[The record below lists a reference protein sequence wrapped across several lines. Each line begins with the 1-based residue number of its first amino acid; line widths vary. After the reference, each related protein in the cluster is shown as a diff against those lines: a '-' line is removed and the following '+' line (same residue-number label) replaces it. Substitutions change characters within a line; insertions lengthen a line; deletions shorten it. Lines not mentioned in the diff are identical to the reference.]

1 MQSGNKKKAA
11 QSSGG
16 GKFVWLIYHKSGR
29 CEAQLMGVYTGAR
42 TALKNAKAV
51 IERETGGAEK
61 RMKEEA
67 DLSDF
72 SPNIQSDQGGVI
84 YEVKYKNGGK
94 NVVSFKKVKL
104 NENLIDDD
112 VEDEDEDAD
121 EDDVGGGVFA
131 LPPTGNAAAALVA
144 ANRAAIGWI

>member
-1 MQSGNKKKAA
+1 MESGNKKKAA
-11 QSSGG
+11 QSSGGG

-29 CEAQLMGVYTGAR
+29 CDAQLMGVYTGAR

-72 SPNIQSDQGGVI
+72 SPNIQ
-84 YEVKYKNGGK
+84 
-94 NVVSFKKVKL
+94 VVQMRVGQHFYSTLIMKL
-104 NENLIDDD
+104 WTRSQEPL
-112 VEDEDEDAD
+112 ELSMREKLLL
-121 EDDVGGGVFA
+121 FA
-131 LPPTGNAAAALVA
+131 GT
-144 ANRAAIGWI
+144 